1 MEVSSTGWGR
11 VFVCCT
17 RPGRSQMRLGRP
29 EWMVSGLGSG
39 ERSCCMS
46 DDVTVSRCS
55 ITCVSSRS
63 GGGFTACLLCSS
75 SFQGWALDLNTPT
88 PV

>member
-1 MEVSSTGWGR
+1 
-11 VFVCCT
+11 
-17 RPGRSQMRLGRP
+17 
-29 EWMVSGLGSG
+29 
-39 ERSCCMS
+39 MS
-46 DDVTVSRCS
+46 DDVTVSPCS